1 MKQIALFLV
10 PSAVALIA
18 AGCSI
23 VELETVKNEEP
34 VKEEILIHKTFLA
47 GTADTRTTLEGTK
60 VLFAEG
66 EGISIYDGS
75 GNREFTANE
84 AGSNV
89 SFSGD
94 VSATATEFYALSP
107 YSASTIFTK
116 NGSTVTAKTTLPAV
130 QEATP
135 GSFEDGVNISAAK
148 ASSSDSFSLENVLSI
163 AKFTLSSANLGG
175 HQIAS
180 VEITS
185 TYPLAGDV
193 VVTYGESC
201 STAGGTNTVN
211 KVTLSHADG
220 TVLADGTYY
229 IAVLPNAGGEIALKF
244 TDSEGCIA
252 TKTATLKSAFEAGS
266 IKNLGTVKG
275 LNWIAPYYEKV
286 TSALTDWTGDYLIVY
301 ESDSQVLSGISSNL
315 GSPSDVTINSEGTI
329 SWANYKAYNIS
340 IAKSGNGYSLN
351 LNNSGYLGWL
361 SGNSLTASDSDS
373 APSDYY
379 RWSLSIG
386 SNGDVLIK
394 NLQESQRTI
403 WYNSSYPRF
412 CAYTSLGQTIKAV
425 QLYKKKIDD
434 SSPVIGPATV
444 VLTTTEASSIT
455 NTRATLNA
463 TYSGLSPIN
472 VQEVGFYW
480 GTDPS
485 SITNVVYD
493 NSLFSESSGSISASL
508 TSLEA
513 NKTYYYKVTMQVWDK
528 DTGEYKEFTGNVMS
542 FTTEETY
549 IPVVPQGWL
558 ELPAVTGSEDFVGTF
573 FSSGSLAKN
582 RNYSYYYDYS
592 WYASMWVAYPLTSSH
607 ISGSNKSSWKFNPD
621 IEDKYE
627 VHIVDKSYQS
637 NYGNGSYSRGHQIP
651 NGDRQSNKTMNQQT
665 YYATNQTPQLQ
676 NGFNGTIWASLE
688 GAARTEASK
697 STVDTLYVATGPV
710 YEKVGESGNITYL
723 TATSSSVTPARL
735 AVPNYYWKAFLKVKR
750 RNDGTIES
758 AMAIGFWFE
767 HRVYKS
773 SESYDQG
780 EGDGKTPFMCSV
792 DVIEQWTGL
801 DLFANLP
808 GDNSSGLE
816 KQAESNASWI
826 AFKNFL

>member
-18 AGCSI
+18 AGCSV
-23 VELETVKNEEP
+23 VELETVQNEEP

-201 STAGGTNTVN
+201 SAAGGTNTVN

-220 TVLADGTYY
+220 SVLADGTYY

-275 LNWIAPYYEKV
+275 LNWEKPKYYFMPVSEV
-286 TSALTDWTGDYLIVY
+286 SEGTYLIV
-301 ESDSQVLSGISSNL
+301 S
-315 GSPSDVTINSEGTI
+315 
-329 SWANYKAYNIS
+329 
-340 IAKSGNGYSLN
+340 
-351 LNNSGYLGWL
+351 NNSGALLAAKGVVPNAGNTYGYPKAEDVTAKLDNHGFIVVDDLTDAFEFAKSNDYYTIKQLSDEKYWYQYSSQYTSISIDDKVSDYSYYSITRNQDGTFKILSKTVSKYLQYSTSYKTFGSYDTATGIVPTL
-361 SGNSLTASDSDS
+361 YKLVEDITTIAAGVTLTTQDAAGITSSSAVLTASYSDLFPVNPQNVGFYYGTS
-373 APSDYY
+373 MTYLDQEVYINDALPTSSGSFIASISSLAENTTYYY
-379 RWSLSIG
+379 RATMMVWDPA
-386 SNGDVLIK
+386 SNSYKEFLGEIK
-394 NLQESQRTI
+394 S
-403 WYNSSYPRF
+403 F
-412 CAYTSLGQTIKAV
+412 
-425 QLYKKKIDD
+425 
-434 SSPVIGPATV
+434 
-444 VLTTTEASSIT
+444 TTTESV
-455 NTRATLNA
+455 
-463 TYSGLSPIN
+463 P
-472 VQEVGFYW
+472 
-480 GTDPS
+480 
-485 SITNVVYD
+485 
-493 NSLFSESSGSISASL
+493 
-508 TSLEA
+508 
-513 NKTYYYKVTMQVWDK
+513 
-528 DTGEYKEFTGNVMS
+528 
-542 FTTEETY
+542 TTARK
-549 IPVVPQGWL
+549 GWL
-558 ELPAVTGSEDFVGTF
+558 ELPANTQTSDNLIYDEQWVGS
-573 FSSGSLAKN
+573 N
-582 RNYSYYYDYS
+582 RNYTMSYDILKYS
-592 WYASMWVAYPLTSSH
+592 AMWVAYPLYSATMGSTSRP
-607 ISGSNKSSWKFNPD
+607 NNWSWNGHFASDYQVD
-621 IEDKYE
+621 IRTN
-627 VHIVDKSYQS
+627 SYGVKWTE
-637 NYGNGSYSRGHQIP
+637 NYGEELYARGHQIP
-651 NGDRQSNKTMNQQT
+651 NADRNINSSWQ
-665 YYATNQTPQLQ
+665 NQTFLVTNSTPQIQ
-676 NGFNGTIWASLE
+676 NRFNGSVWAKLEEAVRDVVPANDTI
-688 GAARTEASK
+688 
-697 STVDTLYVATGPV
+697 YVVTGPV
-710 YEKVGESGNITYL
+710 FQKPGGSENIKYINPQNDFDK
-723 TATSSSVTPARL
+723 SVP
-735 AVPNYYWKAFLKVKR
+735 VPNYYWKVILKVKR
-750 RNDGTIES
+750 TGQVVTG
-758 AMAIGFWFE
+758 AKAIGFWFE
-767 HRVYKS
+767 HKS
-773 SESYDQG
+773 YVNNETFNQG

-792 DVIEQWTGL
+792 DLIEQWTGL
-801 DLFANLP
+801 DLFTNLP
-808 GDNSSGLE
+808 GDNDSGLE
-816 KQAESNASWI
+816 KEAESNTSWK
-826 AFKNFL
+826 AFKNF